1 MQGSG
6 AIEDRRQKA
15 EGSRQET
22 EGGRRKAIRDKK
34 RRGMAEWRE
43 NAPRAQGFK
52 GISVGL

>member
-15 EGSRQET
+15 EGGRQET